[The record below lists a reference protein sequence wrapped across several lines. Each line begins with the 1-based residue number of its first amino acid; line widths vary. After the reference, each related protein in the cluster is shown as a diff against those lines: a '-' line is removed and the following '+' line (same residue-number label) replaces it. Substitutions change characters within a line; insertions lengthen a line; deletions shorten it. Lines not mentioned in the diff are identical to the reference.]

1 MAELHP
7 DIESV
12 ILSEDDIK
20 QIVGRLGKEVS
31 RDYEGKNPLVVAVL
45 RGAFVFTADLL
56 RQITVPC
63 AVDFMAVS
71 SYGAGVKSSGVVKIL
86 KDLDT
91 EIQGR
96 DILIAEDAAL
106 DPDITTSRR
115 WIRFTPEYL
124 DLVTEHEA
132 KEIPLDAIPGPAI
145 ELDLLVLAALYTPD
159 DRRLVIPAAALGE
172 LLPGGK
178 WTIKTSRYLQA
189 AKHLNSTQGK
199 WVFAFESRSL
209 IVTPAGIDPDRKGLV
224 MRVY

>member
-96 DILIAEDAAL
+96 DILIA
-106 DPDITTSRR
+106 
-115 WIRFTPEYL
+115 
-124 DLVTEHEA
+124 
-132 KEIPLDAIPGPAI
+132 
-145 ELDLLVLAALYTPD
+145 
-159 DRRLVIPAAALGE
+159 
-172 LLPGGK
+172 
-178 WTIKTSRYLQA
+178 
-189 AKHLNSTQGK
+189 
-199 WVFAFESRSL
+199 
-209 IVTPAGIDPDRKGLV
+209 
-224 MRVY
+224 